1 LKYSKPKSG
10 NIFKLIIRDIVGS
23 NRGLL
28 IVFKE
33 SSTVHKLI
41 PLEFGVGLVGGI
53 LAKFIALEYIILL
66 VTLVMIFTTEV
77 INSAI
82 EEVNGLVTE
91 EKKRTRSSQQGPRIR
106 ECLSVAS
113 VLHYCISLLPDL
125 PPDSFRLVDTNNP
138 RLRRGFVICSP
149 K

>member
-1 LKYSKPKSG
+1 M
-10 NIFKLIIRDIVGS
+10 
-23 NRGLL
+23 
-28 IVFKE
+28 
-33 SSTVHKLI
+33 HKLI

-91 EKKRTRSSQQGPRIR
+91 EKNERVRRSKDLASG
-106 ECLSVAS
+106 SV
-113 VLHYCISLLPDL
+113 
-125 PPDSFRLVDTNNP
+125 
-138 RLRRGFVICSP
+138 
-149 K
+149 